1 MRKTLWMA
9 ALAAATLTC
18 GQVLAAEQAKGAFL
32 VVDHSFDSL
41 HGQMYGTDMGVAI
54 QTTTNAINNM
64 APVPGMSY
72 GQAYGA
78 GVAGG
83 LIAGMI
89 IEGAAQ
95 AARNKSIAAVRNP
108 LEDRVLQRAMLAA
121 MNKHL
126 AAAGHPV
133 SRQIIAPSA
142 DERVIRRAVGN
153 EAPGEVI
160 LFDAK
165 GMPVVLLSTDNRRVL
180 VQGNLALYAREKSR
194 YKQRQRM
201 LVAFVSPQSPDG
213 VDPIAYWAE
222 DNSRRVLEII
232 DVAIGRM
239 VGIAMAAEPVTLPEV
254 ADDAR
259 LELVFDGIADGKP
272 VNAPGVFLRQ
282 DGDYAYVVTAGNW
295 VRIWPARLAP
305 AEASAVP
312 VAATAPV
319 P

>member
-1 MRKTLWMA
+1 MA
-9 ALAAATLTC
+9 ALAATLTC
-18 GQVLAAEQAKGAFL
+18 GQVAATEPAKGAFL
-32 VVDHSFDSL
+32 VVHHSVDSL
-41 HGQMYGTDMGVAI
+41 HGQMYGTDTGVVTQAI
-54 QTTTNAINNM
+54 AANYIHNM

-78 GVAGG
+78 GMAGG
-83 LIAGMI
+83 LVAGLI

-95 AARNKSIAAVRNP
+95 AARNKAIAAVRNP

-133 SRQIIAPSA
+133 SRRIITPTAN
-142 DERVIRRAVGN
+142 ERVIRRAIGK
-153 EAPGEVI
+153 ETPDEVI

-165 GMPVVLLSTDNRRVL
+165 GMPLVMLSTDNRRVL
-180 VQGNLALYAREKSR
+180 VQGELALHVREKSR
-194 YKQRQRM
+194 YEQQQRM
-201 LVAFVSPQSPDG
+201 LVAFMSPQSPDG
-213 VDPIAYWAE
+213 VDPIVYWSE
-222 DNSRRVLEII
+222 DNSRRVLETI

-254 ADDAR
+254 ARDAR
-259 LELVFDGIADGKP
+259 MDVVFQGSADGKP
-272 VNAPGVFLRQ
+272 VSAPGVFLRQ
-282 DGDYAYVVTAGNW
+282 DGEYAYVVTAGDW

-305 AEASAVP
+305 AEATAAP
-312 VAATAPV
+312 VAATVPAPA